1 MNREME
7 SKMKQVF
14 EEILHLSYAPQKI
27 ERLGGLTNFN
37 FKLFNGEETY
47 VVRFP
52 GVGTEELINRKDE
65 SDISWVTNEIGIDA
79 EMLYF
84 DEKSGI
90 KVCKYIED
98 AVTMDANQVKS
109 PENMK
114 DIAQLFSKL
123 HTSGKVLPIP
133 FDVFEKI
140 KEYEDLLNSE
150 SGNFY
155 WDDYEEV
162 RKQIYNLKEL
172 YESYEIQR
180 VLCHNDPLCEN
191 FIKGK
196 DRMYLV
202 DWEYA
207 GMNDPMWDLADVF
220 IEAGF
225 TPIEEIQFKEYYFG
239 RPSTRFEDIRIVM
252 NKVFLDFLWSLWG
265 KQRYACGED
274 LLEYA
279 NERYER
285 AKSNLSMLMKIV

>member
-52 GVGTEELINRKDE
+52 GVGTEEIINRKDE

-162 RKQIYNLKEL
+162 RKQIYSLKEL